1 MKYEIYF
8 NGSVFVEADD
18 EESAVSQATEFL
30 NENSKDYC
38 EVREAED

>member
-18 EESAVSQATEFL
+18 EESAVSQATAFL
-30 NENSKDYC
+30 NENPKDYC
-38 EVREAED
+38 GIREAED